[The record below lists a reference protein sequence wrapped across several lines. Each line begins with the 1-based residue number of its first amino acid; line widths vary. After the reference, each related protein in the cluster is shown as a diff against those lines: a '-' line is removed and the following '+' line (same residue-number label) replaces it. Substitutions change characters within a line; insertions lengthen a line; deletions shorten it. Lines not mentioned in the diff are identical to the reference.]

1 VMMIIIIVIVIII
14 IIITIMIMLNCINN
28 NDNFNNKK
36 NKWCTCHQLPPGVGP
51 HGGIQG
57 GILCPWEG
65 NICDIALS

>member
-1 VMMIIIIVIVIII
+1 
-14 IIITIMIMLNCINN
+14 MIMLNCINN